1 MLPKRGETF
10 SSVVPSL
17 FAMLKCNF
25 NRLLCDKI
33 MSAAYLASMRQE
45 LKREQLLKYQENH
58 TQN

>member
-10 SSVVPSL
+10 SPVVPSL

-33 MSAAYLASMRQE
+33 MSAAYLASE
-45 LKREQLLKYQENH
+45 YAAGVGESNC
-58 TQN
+58 